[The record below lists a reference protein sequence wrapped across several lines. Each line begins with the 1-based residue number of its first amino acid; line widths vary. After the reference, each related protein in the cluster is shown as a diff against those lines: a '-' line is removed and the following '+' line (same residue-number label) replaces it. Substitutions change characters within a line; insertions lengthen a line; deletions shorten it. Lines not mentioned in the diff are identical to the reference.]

1 MCRRWA
7 CPWRTH
13 NLDPRVIMGTNRGHS
28 NKTLTPVLGK
38 SRALNS
44 LLWPDVGNPFNRKVK
59 HGTETSCG
67 LISDLSFASK
77 HRCVAVAPFSEPL
90 GILSDL
96 GLERLSRL
104 PEPSPGFP
112 VGGWVAQLQ
121 LGLGMIRHCRLTSL
135 LADASLDFAW
145 HGGPKLCNP
154 CF

>member
-1 MCRRWA
+1 M
-7 CPWRTH
+7 
-13 NLDPRVIMGTNRGHS
+13 
-28 NKTLTPVLGK
+28 LTPVLGK

-104 PEPSPGFP
+104 PEPSAGFP
-112 VGGWVAQLQ
+112 VGG
-121 LGLGMIRHCRLTSL
+121 
-135 LADASLDFAW
+135 
-145 HGGPKLCNP
+145 
-154 CF
+154 